1 MAIIHAPRPL
11 PAPAPP
17 VAPAPALP
25 PIELLLVEPQF
36 LLRRTVAAVARDMRL
51 ANPKEV
57 TAIELAESLVAIYR
71 FDALFLSLD
80 EEEAALALMARV
92 RQGDTRCARDIPI
105 AVTAAACSTP
115 LALRLKQLEVR
126 RLLLRPFKVK
136 GVLDAIAA
144 LREPAPE
151 RAQAAQ
157 AET

>member
-1 MAIIHAPRPL
+1 MAVIHAPQPL
-11 PAPAPP
+11 PVHAP
-17 VAPAPALP
+17 VAPVPVLP

-51 ANPKEV
+51 ANPREL
-57 TAIELAESLVAIYR
+57 THIEQAESLVAITA

-80 EEEAALALMARV
+80 EEAAALELMSRV
-92 RQGDTRCARDIPI
+92 RNGETRCAADIPI
-105 AVTAAACSTP
+105 AVTAAACGTP

-144 LREPAPE
+144 LRPAP
-151 RAQAAQ
+151 
-157 AET
+157 AETHKAA